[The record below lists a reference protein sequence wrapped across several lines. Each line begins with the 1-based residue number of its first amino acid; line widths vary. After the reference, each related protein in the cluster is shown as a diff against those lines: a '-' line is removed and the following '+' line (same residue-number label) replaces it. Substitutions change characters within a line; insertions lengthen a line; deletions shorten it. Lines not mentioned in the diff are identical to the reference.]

1 MTRARSCRS
10 CRYSGVG
17 LSVRVQWLLELHARA
32 QALAP
37 AQKVTMTT
45 TGSTQTTAVV
55 PIIEALFSPDDKTA
69 LAGSWPPT
77 AG

>member
-1 MTRARSCRS
+1 
-10 CRYSGVG
+10 
-17 LSVRVQWLLELHARA
+17 
-32 QALAP
+32 
-37 AQKVTMTT
+37 MTT